1 MNKRE
6 KIVQAD
12 FLGKEESIIKR
23 LKQVYNQALKDIE
36 TESKALNDQINS
48 LQGAISTSTDA
59 EEQKVLQSMMQ
70 SKVYQKQYQDALKKQ
85 VGSILDKM
93 QVEEF
98 KSVSEYLV
106 QCYENGFLGTL
117 YDLHGQG
124 IPLVF
129 PMDQEAVVRAVQ
141 LDSKISQ
148 GLYSRLGEDVSV
160 LKKKIIAQVSRG
172 ISTGRNWGEMARDL
186 AGYTNIGFNNA
197 VRITRTEGHRIQ
209 NQAAMDAG
217 FNAVERGA
225 DLVKQWD
232 STLDG
237 LTRASHRRMD
247 GEIREMDEKFS
258 NGLMYPSDP
267 SGAAA
272 EVIQCRCALLK
283 RSRSELKDGF
293 TKWNNFTGEL
303 EEFKSP
309 EDYEEF
315 KKAFFSEDNVK
326 YMKYVQDKEKKYETY
341 NRKALMEKLTPREK
355 EHYEKLLENSPMYG
369 MKVVKKKSQNPLT
382 NTGEGSI
389 MGAGKDGFKV
399 IHGTHSINQDI
410 GTPDNPTCNPK
421 YTTGDILYRNNC
433 GYCSATYEMRRR
445 GFDVIANPKNTMYV
459 SDWKQLF
466 DGATAVSIPYARGQ
480 KYVDTVS
487 DEILTKSEEGARGS
501 LFVQWRG
508 RRIGHFFSWEVK
520 DGKVRFVDGQNG
532 NTDASSYFERVK
544 PSETICLRWDNLQP
558 SAMIKEACRNKG
570 GG

>member
-6 KIVQAD
+6 KIVQAE
-12 FLGKEESIIKR
+12 FIGKEESIIKR

-70 SKVYQKQYQDALKKQ
+70 SKVYQKQHQDALKSQ
-85 VGSILDKM
+85 VGSILAKM
-93 QVEEF
+93 HVEEF
-98 KSVSEYLV
+98 KSVSEYLF
-106 QCYENGFLGTL
+106 QCYELGFLGTL

-141 LDSKISQ
+141 LDSKISE
-148 GLYSRLGEDVSV
+148 GLYTRLGEDVSV
-160 LKKKIIAQVSRG
+160 LKKKISSSVSRG
-172 ISTGRNWGEMARDL
+172 IATGRSWGDMAREL
-186 AGYTNIGFNNA
+186 EKQTNIGFNNA

-225 DLVKQWD
+225 DMVKQWD

-247 GEIREMDEKFS
+247 GEIREMSEKFS
-258 NGLMYPSDP
+258 NGLMQPGDP

-272 EVIQCRCALLK
+272 EVIQCRCALLQ

-326 YMKYVQDKEKKYETY
+326 YMKYVQDKEKKYKTY
-341 NRKALMEKLTPREK
+341 NRKALMEKLSPREK

-369 MKVVKKKSQNPLT
+369 TKVVKKNSLNP
-382 NTGEGSI
+382 
-389 MGAGKDGFKV
+389 
-399 IHGTHSINQDI
+399 
-410 GTPDNPTCNPK
+410 
-421 YTTGDILYRNNC
+421 
-433 GYCSATYEMRRR
+433 
-445 GFDVIANPKNTMYV
+445 IANSEKSDIIKNKISNATIVPDEKFLKYSLNMDKAPDKAKAFKSALGYDQSNYKELKQKIERAIDESKFVEKGDSGYGMRYEYIIEITGANGKKANVLTAWIQDGNDKRMTSVYV
-459 SDWKQLF
+459 TK
-466 DGATAVSIPYARGQ
+466 RG
-480 KYVDTVS
+480 
-487 DEILTKSEEGARGS
+487 ITK
-501 LFVQWRG
+501 
-508 RRIGHFFSWEVK
+508 
-520 DGKVRFVDGQNG
+520 
-532 NTDASSYFERVK
+532 
-544 PSETICLRWDNLQP
+544 
-558 SAMIKEACRNKG
+558 
-570 GG
+570 

>member
-12 FLGKEESIIKR
+12 FLGKEALILKR
-23 LKQVYNQALKDIE
+23 LKAVYNRALKDIE
-36 TESKALNDQINS
+36 AESKALSDQINS
-48 LQGAISTSTDA
+48 LQGDISASDNP
-59 EEQKVLQSMMQ
+59 EEQAVLQSMMQ
-70 SKVYQKQYQDALKKQ
+70 SKVYQKQYQDALKSQ
-85 VGSILDKM
+85 VGSILAKM
-93 QVEEF
+93 HVEEF
-98 KSVSEYLV
+98 KSVSEYLF
-106 QCYENGFLGTL
+106 QCYELGFLGTL

-148 GLYSRLGEDVSV
+148 GLYTRLGEDVSV
-160 LKKKIIAQVSRG
+160 LKKKISSSISRG
-172 ISTGRNWGEMARDL
+172 IATGRSWGDMAREL
-186 AGYTNIGFNNA
+186 EKQTNIGFNNA

-258 NGLMYPSDP
+258 NGLMQPGDP

-326 YMKYVQDKEKKYETY
+326 YMKYVQDKEKKYKTY

-355 EHYEKLLENSPMYG
+355 EHYEKLLENSPMYSP
-369 MKVVKKKSQNPLT
+369 KAVKKNSLTTEKKPLENSGKS
-382 NTGEGSI
+382 SI
-389 MGAGKDGFKV
+389 IDV
-399 IHGTHSINQDI
+399 DI
-410 GTPDNPTCNPK
+410 
-421 YTTGDILYRNNC
+421 
-433 GYCSATYEMRRR
+433 
-445 GFDVIANPKNTMYV
+445 
-459 SDWKQLF
+459 QLF
-466 DGATAVSIPYARGQ
+466 ANKNIPKQ
-480 KYVDTVS
+480 S
-487 DEILTKSEEGARGS
+487 NLELTKSIS
-501 LFVQWRG
+501 
-508 RRIGHFFSWEVK
+508 SWQKNLEK
-520 DGKVRFVDGQNG
+520 HSKWIENPTLHDK
-532 NTDASSYFERVK
+532 E
-544 PSETICLRWDNLQP
+544 WDNKTDVQKAGL
-558 SAMIKEACRNKG
+558 IRHWEKEISNFRKDISEAEAELTKRGTKDDR
-570 GG
+570 